1 MYNTVLLKLS
11 GEALGDNNGP
21 YNFDMLNSLAV
32 QIKALVSKGVKVGI
46 VCGGGNIC
54 RGRTF

>member
-32 QIKALVSKGVKVGI
+32 QIKALV
-46 VCGGGNIC
+46 
-54 RGRTF
+54 